1 MTQKLKKNCA
11 MKNCSQLLTT
21 KKKTDT
27 SDIINNPDEYVDGAA
42 AINTPARCLAKTTRM
57 ITPKSLSKKT
67 VHTTIP
73 NSPSKATEIQI
84 GTFVSNNFQKEVLH
98 TLTFIKHELRCDNE
112 IELGRRLDIFET
124 RSDSNVHNDNSS

>member
-1 MTQKLKKNCA
+1 MNIPKVNGVYCVPILKSTNILIA
-11 MKNCSQLLTT
+11 
-21 KKKTDT
+21 
-27 SDIINNPDEYVDGAA
+27 IILFIF
-42 AINTPARCLAKTTRM
+42 INICNSLYIFYNTFLYFDSLM
-57 ITPKSLSKKT
+57 ILFFWL
-67 VHTTIP
+67 
-73 NSPSKATEIQI
+73 